1 MLRELLRPDAFV
13 GDWYG
18 WLTNQASHV
27 LVGAVLAMLL
37 SLRLRPRAA
46 LLVAAA
52 GYGLVEVAQLAL
64 HGPGLWADGLAD
76 LGFAALGALIVAAW
90 RRGGCGCSR
99 RGCSPRPSRW
109 SAGRGGGGTERGV
122 ALDSNARR
130 SADAS

>member
-1 MLRELLRPDAFV
+1 MLRELFRPDAFV

-76 LGFAALGALIVAAW
+76 FGFAALGALIVAAW
-90 RRGGCGCSR
+90 R
-99 RGCSPRPSRW
+99 
-109 SAGRGGGGTERGV
+109 AGRVRLFAAGLLAAAV
-122 ALDSNARR
+122 ALVGGAGRR
-130 SADAS
+130 RD